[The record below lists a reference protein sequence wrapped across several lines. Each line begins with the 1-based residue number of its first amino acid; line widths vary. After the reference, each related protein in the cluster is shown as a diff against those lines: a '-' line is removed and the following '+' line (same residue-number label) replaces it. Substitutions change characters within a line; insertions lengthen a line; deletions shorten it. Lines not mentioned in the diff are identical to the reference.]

1 MIASSV
7 SNSSPARAGFITAD
21 FRAYLEQSL
30 RNPFVLDL
38 KDCSL
43 MEVIRICAKAK
54 SKIHPNYKESLGSL
68 IYNLDKLEKAY
79 RMTLMPVQITDI
91 F

>member
-1 MIASSV
+1 MPALSIAT
-7 SNSSPARAGFITAD
+7 PIQPQAD

-54 SKIHPNYKESLGSL
+54 SKIHPNYKETTR
-68 IYNLDKLEKAY
+68 NLSVRSSTTSTNWRRL
-79 RMTLMPVQITDI
+79 TG
-91 F
+91 